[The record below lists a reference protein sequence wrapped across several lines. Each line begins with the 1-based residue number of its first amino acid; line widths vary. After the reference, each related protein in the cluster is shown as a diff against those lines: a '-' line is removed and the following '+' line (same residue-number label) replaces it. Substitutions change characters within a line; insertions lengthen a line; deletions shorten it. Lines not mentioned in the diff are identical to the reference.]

1 MKAAAAAV
9 VDWSDSD
16 GSSAP
21 TNGSGRDSGHRLAA
35 NDVTIYRIPTRD
47 HLVTTDITAVWQTAL
62 SQQQLLAGACLS

>member
-47 HLVTTDITAVWQTAL
+47 HLVTTDITAV
-62 SQQQLLAGACLS
+62 